1 MSRRRWTT
9 LAAVVACLSLFSWEW
24 AAAPRVHASPDVVKQ
39 LQGVRGSLYL
49 GHAFEGLPLRTV
61 RPFLYSD
68 CLPGKPHVL
77 PCTWVQ
83 VDRGRVTG
91 VNRAQVARA
100 VRKLRRVD

>member
-1 MSRRRWTT
+1 
-9 LAAVVACLSLFSWEW
+9 
-24 AAAPRVHASPDVVKQ
+24 VVKQ

-77 PCTWVQ
+77 PCTWVR
-83 VDRGRVTG
+83 VNRGRVTG
-91 VNRAQVARA
+91 VSPAQVSRA